1 MPFVTTPERFGIEK
15 GILLATESALRVK
28 FGDEGVQLLQA
39 IKDLDDPDK
48 YLAMHEVVCKAATL
62 EEVRRACATAAA
74 PPEPPKK
81 KARRKRQ

>member
-48 YLAMHEVVCKAATL
+48 YLAMHDTILKAATL
-62 EEVRRACATAAA
+62 EEVRRACVAAA
-74 PPEPPKK
+74 NPTEPSKK